1 MAEDQKII
9 RLYHYMPA
17 KYAEEFLRKD
27 EIKLCD
33 LTKSNDLCEF
43 SPRIVINSAM
53 AANITNRELI
63 VANQSESIVNSFR
76 GKCPAIV
83 LSFSTRIS
91 SSAVWGHYADK
102 NEGVCLV
109 FDLPICD
116 IEKHK
121 GVMIGNLKGSS
132 ETLFQR
138 VHYTGKR
145 FELDAT
151 ECVNLDESVYHDLCA
166 ATSYKSEDWKYE
178 KECRLVFYQTKES
191 KSLCAK
197 NGMFFA
203 KGLRQYL
210 SGIVLGPKCPLSNI
224 YFKAIA
230 QEIKEEDN
238 FNEVYEKLI
247 VFGGVERARL
257 DEVELRIKSN
267 HYSDTD
273 FDEMINYQN
282 KE

>member
-1 MAEDQKII
+1 MAEEAKII
-9 RLYHYMPA
+9 RLYHYTSA
-17 KYAEEFLRKD
+17 KYAEEFLREDK
-27 EIKLCD
+27 IKLCD

-43 SPRIVINSAM
+43 TPRIV
-53 AANITNRELI
+53 TNETSHGGVFNMEVAVASSSEAI
-63 VANQSESIVNSFR
+63 VDSFR
-76 GKCPAIV
+76 KSCPAIV

-102 NEGVCLV
+102 NKGVCLV

-121 GVMIGNLKGSS
+121 GVLIGNLKGSS

-138 VHYTGKR
+138 VHYTENR
-145 FELDAT
+145 FKLDAT
-151 ECVNLDESVYHDLCA
+151 ECVNFVESVYHDLCA
-166 ATSYKSEDWKYE
+166 AISYKSEDWKYE
-178 KECRLVFYQTKES
+178 KECRLVFYLTKES
-191 KSLCAK
+191 KSLCVK

-230 QEIKEEDN
+230 QELKEEDN
-238 FNEVYEKLI
+238 FNDVYEKLSAY
-247 VFGGVERARL
+247 GGVERASL
-257 DEVELRIKSN
+257 DEAKLSIKSA

-273 FDEMINYQN
+273 FEEMINCQN
-282 KE
+282 NE